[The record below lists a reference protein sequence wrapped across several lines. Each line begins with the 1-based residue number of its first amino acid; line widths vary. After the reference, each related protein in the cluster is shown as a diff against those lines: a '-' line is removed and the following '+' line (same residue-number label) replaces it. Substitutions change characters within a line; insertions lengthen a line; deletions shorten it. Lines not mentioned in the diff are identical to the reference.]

1 MAGSLPVQRG
11 KFMEQKK
18 TLWIIAAVG
27 VFLLVV
33 LGVPAILHYPSRN
46 PVPAYASISP
56 VEKSKQNSGWTKPVA
71 EVSAPDKV
79 NDLVVLADNA
89 TVYSPNVTT
98 PSSAASSVSADGAT
112 TIDLNALK
120 NEIISETQTS
130 SQPQNINITVNIPE
144 TKSTEKTTEKTTVIT
159 PYAES
164 KPAKRVAEA
173 DTPKTTPV
181 TVKTPVEKPVKTVS
195 QAKPAAQSAK
205 PAPKAEPKKTQ
216 FWVQVAAYSNKKG
229 AEGARSVLDE
239 NKIPSDIF
247 TYRDNK
253 DKLYYRVRV
262 GPYTTKSEAEY
273 WRTKIVKIKDIDNA
287 NDSYITSTVN

>member
-1 MAGSLPVQRG
+1 
-11 KFMEQKK
+11 MEQKK

-46 PVPAYASISP
+46 QIPAYASISP
-56 VEKSKQNSGWTKPVA
+56 VEKISSSSGWTKPA
-71 EVSAPDKV
+71 ADVSAPVSLPSQDLASAKV

-89 TVYSPNVTT
+89 TVYSQNTT
-98 PSSAASSVSADGAT
+98 TSSNGAT

-120 NEIISETQTS
+120 NELITEQQAAA
-130 SQPQNINITVNIPE
+130 QPQNINITVNLPE
-144 TKSTEKTTEKTTVIT
+144 TKTTETKTVIT
-159 PYAES
+159 PYQETA
-164 KPAKRVAEA
+164 A
-173 DTPKTTPV
+173 
-181 TVKTPVEKPVKTVS
+181 TVKAAETKPVENVVKTV
-195 QAKPAAQSAK
+195 QKVETKTTKTAKTTASAPAAEK
-205 PAPKAEPKKTQ
+205 VEKTEPKKTQ
-216 FWVQVAAYSNKKG
+216 FWVQVAANSNKKG
-229 AEGARSVLDE
+229 AEEARSVLDE

-273 WRTKIVKIKDIDNA
+273 WRTKIVKIKEIDNA
-287 NDSYITSTVN
+287 NDSYITSTTN

>member
-1 MAGSLPVQRG
+1 
-11 KFMEQKK
+11 MEQKK

-46 PVPAYASISP
+46 QIPAYASISP
-56 VEKSKQNSGWTKPVA
+56 VEKINSSSGWTKNA
-71 EVSAPDKV
+71 ADVSAPVSLPSQDLASAKV

-89 TVYSPNVTT
+89 TVYSQNTT
-98 PSSAASSVSADGAT
+98 TSSNCAT

-120 NEIISETQTS
+120 NELITEQQAAA
-130 SQPQNINITVNIPE
+130 QPQNINITVNLPE
-144 TKSTEKTTEKTTVIT
+144 TKTTETKTVIT
-159 PYAES
+159 PYQETA
-164 KPAKRVAEA
+164 A
-173 DTPKTTPV
+173 
-181 TVKTPVEKPVKTVS
+181 TVKAAETKPVENVVKTV
-195 QAKPAAQSAK
+195 QKVETKTTKTAKTTASAPAAEK
-205 PAPKAEPKKTQ
+205 VEKTEPKKTQ

-229 AEGARSVLDE
+229 AEEARSVLDE

-273 WRTKIVKIKDIDNA
+273 WRTKIVKIKEIDNA
-287 NDSYITSTVN
+287 NDSYITSTTN

>member
-1 MAGSLPVQRG
+1 MSKVAGGFAGAKR
-11 KFMEQKK
+11 KNMEQKK

-56 VEKSKQNSGWTKPVA
+56 VEKKTSQGGWSKP
-71 EVSAPDKV
+71 SADITAPAAKV
-79 NDLVVLADNA
+79 NDLVVVADNA
-89 TVYSPNVTT
+89 TVYSQNTEI
-98 PSSAASSVSADGAT
+98 PSGNAT

-120 NEIISETQTS
+120 NELVSDAQLQAQN
-130 SQPQNINITVNIPE
+130 QPQNINITVNIPDTKEEVKVSAKTE
-144 TKSTEKTTEKTTVIT
+144 TPYVAKVEPAVNTVQTVQKVENKAAKSTKTNAVANANTKKS
-159 PYAES
+159 AE
-164 KPAKRVAEA
+164 
-173 DTPKTTPV
+173 
-181 TVKTPVEKPVKTVS
+181 
-195 QAKPAAQSAK
+195 

-216 FWVQVAAYSNKKG
+216 YWVQVAAYSNKKG
-229 AEGARSVLDE
+229 AEGARTILDE

-273 WRTKIVKIKDIDNA
+273 WRTRIIKISEIDNA
-287 NDSYITSTVN
+287 NDSYITSTTI

>member
-1 MAGSLPVQRG
+1 
-11 KFMEQKK
+11 MEQKK

-56 VEKSKQNSGWTKPVA
+56 VEKKTPQSGWTKPVA
-71 EVSAPDKV
+71 DVSAPSDYSQLNSTAKV
-79 NDLVVLADNA
+79 NDLVVVADNA
-89 TVYSPNVTT
+89 TVYSQNP
-98 PSSAASSVSADGAT
+98 VSGAT

-120 NEIISETQTS
+120 NEITS
-130 SQPQNINITVNIPE
+130 DAQAQAAAQPQNINITVNIPE
-144 TKSTEKTTEKTTVIT
+144 TKETVTEPKVNTTAVAKAV
-159 PYAES
+159 ES
-164 KPAKRVAEA
+164 
-173 DTPKTTPV
+173 TPV
-181 TVKTPVEKPVKTVS
+181 NTVKTVQKAETKTVKTTKTAAS
-195 QAKPAAQSAK
+195 STATATAKT
-205 PAPKAEPKKTQ
+205 EPKKTQ
-216 FWVQVAAYSNKKG
+216 YWVQVAAYSNKKG
-229 AEGARSVLDE
+229 AEGARSILDE

-273 WRTKIVKIKDIDNA
+273 WRTKIIKINDIDNA
-287 NDSYITSTVN
+287 GDSYITSTTI

>member
-1 MAGSLPVQRG
+1 
-11 KFMEQKK
+11 MEQKK

-33 LGVPAILHYPSRN
+33 LGVPAVLHYPSRK

-56 VEKSKQNSGWTKPVA
+56 VEKKTPQGGWTKPA
-71 EVSAPDKV
+71 ATSEVEAAKV

-89 TVYSPNVTT
+89 TIYSQNTEL
-98 PSSAASSVSADGAT
+98 PSGNST

-120 NEIISETQTS
+120 NELVTDTQLQA
-130 SQPQNINITVNIPE
+130 QPQNINITVNIPE
-144 TKSTEKTTEKTTVIT
+144 AKEEVKVTPQAEVQNLAKSEPVINTVN
-159 PYAES
+159 
-164 KPAKRVAEA
+164 
-173 DTPKTTPV
+173 
-181 TVKTPVEKPVKTVS
+181 TVKTVQKAEAKAEKTAKAAKAPKTNAVANANT
-195 QAKPAAQSAK
+195 QKAA

-216 FWVQVAAYSNKKG
+216 YWVQVAAYSNKKG
-229 AEGARSVLDE
+229 AEGARTILDE

-273 WRTKIVKIKDIDNA
+273 WRTRIIKISDIDNA
-287 NDSYITSTVN
+287 NDSYITSTTI

>member
-1 MAGSLPVQRG
+1 
-11 KFMEQKK
+11 MEQKK

-56 VEKSKQNSGWTKPVA
+56 VEKKTPQSGWTKPVA
-71 EVSAPDKV
+71 DVSAPSDISQSTKV
-79 NDLVVLADNA
+79 SDLVVVADNA
-89 TVYSPNVTT
+89 TVYSPN
-98 PSSAASSVSADGAT
+98 PVSGAT

-120 NEIISETQTS
+120 NEITTDAQAQTAA
-130 SQPQNINITVNIPE
+130 QPQNINITVNIPDSKE
-144 TKSTEKTTEKTTVIT
+144 TVTEPKATAV
-159 PYAES
+159 
-164 KPAKRVAEA
+164 AKAPE
-173 DTPKTTPV
+173 TTPV
-181 TVKTPVEKPVKTVS
+181 NTVKTVQKAETKTVKTTKT
-195 QAKPAAQSAK
+195 APAATTATATVK
-205 PAPKAEPKKTQ
+205 TEPKKTQ
-216 FWVQVAAYSNKKG
+216 YWVQVAAYSNKKG
-229 AEGARSVLDE
+229 AEGARSILDE

-273 WRTKIVKIKDIDNA
+273 WRTKIIKISEIDNA
-287 NDSYITSTVN
+287 NDSYITSTTI

>member
-1 MAGSLPVQRG
+1 
-11 KFMEQKK
+11 MEQKK

-46 PVPAYASISP
+46 QIPAYASISP
-56 VEKSKQNSGWTKPVA
+56 VEKINSSSGWTKNA
-71 EVSAPDKV
+71 ADVSAPVSLPSQDLASAKV

-89 TVYSPNVTT
+89 TVYSQNTT
-98 PSSAASSVSADGAT
+98 TSSNGAT

-120 NEIISETQTS
+120 NELITEQQAAA
-130 SQPQNINITVNIPE
+130 QPQNINITVNLPE
-144 TKSTEKTTEKTTVIT
+144 TKTTETKTVIT
-159 PYAES
+159 PYQETA
-164 KPAKRVAEA
+164 A
-173 DTPKTTPV
+173 
-181 TVKTPVEKPVKTVS
+181 TVKAAETKPVENVVKTV
-195 QAKPAAQSAK
+195 QKVETKTTKTAKTTASAPAAEK
-205 PAPKAEPKKTQ
+205 VEKTEPKKTQ

-229 AEGARSVLDE
+229 AEEARSVLDE

-273 WRTKIVKIKDIDNA
+273 WRTKIVKIKEIDNA
-287 NDSYITSTVN
+287 NDSYITSTTN

>member
-1 MAGSLPVQRG
+1 
-11 KFMEQKK
+11 MEQKK

-56 VEKSKQNSGWTKPVA
+56 VEKKTTQGGWTKPAADVEA
-71 EVSAPDKV
+71 AKV

-89 TVYSPNVTT
+89 TVYSQNTAIP
-98 PSSAASSVSADGAT
+98 ASNGT

-120 NEIISETQTS
+120 NELVTETQLQA
-130 SQPQNINITVNIPE
+130 QPQNINITVNIPDAKE
-144 TKSTEKTTEKTTVIT
+144 EVKIT
-159 PYAES
+159 PQAEV
-164 KPAKRVAEA
+164 KYVAKEE
-173 DTPKTTPV
+173 PV
-181 TVKTPVEKPVKTVS
+181 VNTVNTVKTVQKAEAKAEKTAKAPKTNAVANANS
-195 QAKPAAQSAK
+195 QKAS

-216 FWVQVAAYSNKKG
+216 YWVQVAAYSNKKG
-229 AEGARSVLDE
+229 AEGARTILDE

-273 WRTKIVKIKDIDNA
+273 WRTRIIKISEIDNA
-287 NDSYITSTVN
+287 NDSYITSTTI

>member
-1 MAGSLPVQRG
+1 
-11 KFMEQKK
+11 MEQKK

-46 PVPAYASISP
+46 TVPAYASISP
-56 VEKSKQNSGWTKPVA
+56 VEKKNTQSGWTKPAADVTAPAGLEQEVA
-71 EVSAPDKV
+71 ATKV
-79 NDLVVLADNA
+79 NELVVLADNA
-89 TVYSPNVTT
+89 TVYSQNTET
-98 PSSAASSVSADGAT
+98 PANNAT

-120 NEIISETQTS
+120 NELLAEPQLQPAQ

-144 TKSTEKTTEKTTVIT
+144 TKDKEAVKEAKEIKEAAPEVKTVTKVQPAENSVKVVQKTEKKTEKTTKTVAAANTNTKKTV
-159 PYAES
+159 S
-164 KPAKRVAEA
+164 
-173 DTPKTTPV
+173 TPKT
-181 TVKTPVEKPVKTVS
+181 E
-195 QAKPAAQSAK
+195 A
-205 PAPKAEPKKTQ
+205 KKTQ
-216 FWVQVAAYSNKKG
+216 YWVQVAAYSNKKG
-229 AEGARSVLDE
+229 AEGARSILDE

-273 WRTKIVKIKDIDNA
+273 WRTRIIKISDIDNA
-287 NDSYITSTVN
+287 NDSYITSTTI

>member
-1 MAGSLPVQRG
+1 
-11 KFMEQKK
+11 MEQKK

-46 PVPAYASISP
+46 QIPAYASISP
-56 VEKSKQNSGWTKPVA
+56 VEKINSSSGWTKNA
-71 EVSAPDKV
+71 ADVSAPVSLPSQDLASAKV

-89 TVYSPNVTT
+89 TVYSQNTT
-98 PSSAASSVSADGAT
+98 TSSNGAT

-120 NEIISETQTS
+120 NELITEQQAAA
-130 SQPQNINITVNIPE
+130 QPQNINITVNLPE
-144 TKSTEKTTEKTTVIT
+144 TKTTETKTVIT
-159 PYAES
+159 PYQETA
-164 KPAKRVAEA
+164 A
-173 DTPKTTPV
+173 
-181 TVKTPVEKPVKTVS
+181 TVKAAETKPVENVVKTV
-195 QAKPAAQSAK
+195 QKVETKTTKTAKTTASAPATEK
-205 PAPKAEPKKTQ
+205 VEKTEPKKTQ

-229 AEGARSVLDE
+229 AEEARSVLDE

-273 WRTKIVKIKDIDNA
+273 WRTKIVKIKEIDNA
-287 NDSYITSTVN
+287 NDSYITSTTN

>member
-1 MAGSLPVQRG
+1 MAGFKQPVQRG
-11 KFMEQKK
+11 KIMEQKK

-46 PVPAYASISP
+46 TVPAYASISP
-56 VEKSKQNSGWTKPVA
+56 VEKKTPQSGWTKPSADITAPVDLPQDVA
-71 EVSAPDKV
+71 ATKV
-79 NDLVVLADNA
+79 NELVVLADNA
-89 TVYSPNVTT
+89 TVYSQNTEVPANN
-98 PSSAASSVSADGAT
+98 AT

-120 NEIISETQTS
+120 NELVTDSQLQAQP
-130 SQPQNINITVNIPE
+130 QPQNINITVNIPE
-144 TKSTEKTTEKTTVIT
+144 TKANEVKVEPKAETKYVAKAEPVENNVKVVQKAETKAAKTT
-159 PYAES
+159 
-164 KPAKRVAEA
+164 
-173 DTPKTTPV
+173 
-181 TVKTPVEKPVKTVS
+181 KTVA
-195 QAKPAAQSAK
+195 QANANTQKTAT

-216 FWVQVAAYSNKKG
+216 YWVQVAAYSNKKG
-229 AEGARSVLDE
+229 AEGARSILDE

-273 WRTKIVKIKDIDNA
+273 WRTRIIKINDIDNA
-287 NDSYITSTVN
+287 GDSYITSTTI

>member
-1 MAGSLPVQRG
+1 
-11 KFMEQKK
+11 MEQKK

-46 PVPAYASISP
+46 QIPAYASISP
-56 VEKSKQNSGWTKPVA
+56 VEKINSSSGWTKNA
-71 EVSAPDKV
+71 ADVSAPVSLPSQDLASAKV

-89 TVYSPNVTT
+89 TVYSQNTT
-98 PSSAASSVSADGAT
+98 TSSNGAT

-120 NEIISETQTS
+120 NELITEQQAAA
-130 SQPQNINITVNIPE
+130 QPQNINITVNLPE
-144 TKSTEKTTEKTTVIT
+144 TKATETKTVIT
-159 PYAES
+159 PYQETA
-164 KPAKRVAEA
+164 A
-173 DTPKTTPV
+173 
-181 TVKTPVEKPVKTVS
+181 TVKAAETKPVENVVKTV
-195 QAKPAAQSAK
+195 QKVETKTTKTAKTTASAPATEK
-205 PAPKAEPKKTQ
+205 VEKTEPKKTQ

-229 AEGARSVLDE
+229 AEEARSVLDE

-273 WRTKIVKIKDIDNA
+273 WRTKIVKIKEIDNA
-287 NDSYITSTVN
+287 NDSYITSTTN

>member
-1 MAGSLPVQRG
+1 
-11 KFMEQKK
+11 MEQKK

-56 VEKSKQNSGWTKPVA
+56 VEKKTPQGGWTKPSADITAPSSLSQDVA
-71 EVSAPDKV
+71 AAKVS
-79 NDLVVLADNA
+79 DLVVLADNA
-89 TVYSPNVTT
+89 TIYSQNTET
-98 PSSAASSVSADGAT
+98 PSASAT

-120 NEIISETQTS
+120 NELVTDSQLQT
-130 SQPQNINITVNIPE
+130 QPQNINITVNIPDSKE
-144 TKSTEKTTEKTTVIT
+144 QVKVTPKTEVQYTEKTETAVN
-159 PYAES
+159 S
-164 KPAKRVAEA
+164 
-173 DTPKTTPV
+173 
-181 TVKTPVEKPVKTVS
+181 VKTV
-195 QAKPAAQSAK
+195 QKAEAKTSKATKTNAVANANTQKKTAA
-205 PAPKAEPKKTQ
+205 PVPKAEPKKTQ
-216 FWVQVAAYSNKKG
+216 YWVQVAAYSNKKG
-229 AEGARSVLDE
+229 AEGARTILDE

-273 WRTKIVKIKDIDNA
+273 WRTRIIKISEIDNA
-287 NDSYITSTVN
+287 NDSYVTSTTI